1 MSKIEYIQ
9 PAALEPLLLDKFSDQ
24 IEGRTHA
31 KRNGAASYSML
42 PIVAIGIPCFGGNDT
57 AGICTNDPWIAKH
70 THAVF
75 VPGNKRR
82 DQCVLDLCARAS
94 IRRFVI
100 VAIQFECFFEPV
112 HRRALDDRFSGA
124 GDETAAEAL
133 ALDSRTAFDLYI
145 LDIWLPGMDGVDLCR
160 RLRDR
165 GRAAPIMFFSAMGVQ
180 PTDRDYVLAAGANA
194 FLVKSVDL
202 DKLIPT
208 VEQLLASYT
217 ASEPD
222 NQVPLAP
229 PN

>member
-1 MSKIEYIQ
+1 MTEPKTQILCVEDNKDSRDVLKRL
-9 PAALEPLLLDKFSDQ
+9 LEGAD
-24 IEGRTHA
+24 EGYH
-31 KRNGAASYSML
+31 
-42 PIVAIGIPCFGGNDT
+42 VT
-57 AGICTNDPWIAKH
+57 A
-70 THAVF
+70 V
-75 VPGNKRR
+75 
-82 DQCVLDLCARAS
+82 
-94 IRRFVI
+94 
-100 VAIQFECFFEPV
+100 
-112 HRRALDDRFSGA
+112 
-124 GDETAAEAL
+124 ETAAEAL